1 MLPQPRFKLF
11 MDQGPTPGQEY
22 ELTQD
27 SVILGR
33 EMDKDVD
40 YVISTPTISRR
51 HACITRKGEQY
62 FLMDLGSSNGTFLN
76 GERLGGEPRP
86 LNSDDR
92 IQLGGTVTLILRI
105 VGAADPTREARRDD
119 TPLAATMLGDLEN
132 YIPPTTPPQF
142 IVSVA
147 GEPPNTH
154 NLTRDT
160 FTIGR
165 ADDNDIVIS
174 AKTVSRHHARLEIAP
189 GGYQFVTLPEASNPV
204 LFEGRPLSDPRLLSH
219 NDILRIGSLDP
230 GLMVTMVYYSPS
242 AATIEEEA
250 RTIKFGEKNLLQIGR
265 DPSNDVVL
273 DAPNISRFHAQVE
286 RIGQR
291 YRISDLRSSNGTFVN
306 DQRIEGDVWLNPE
319 DAIRVGPYRFV
330 MGEDALAQY
339 DESSG
344 LQADMYNLNKWVHK
358 DLNILQNISA
368 TFRPRELI
376 VIVGQSGGGKTTLLD
391 AIAGYRP
398 ATHGR
403 VFVNDIDIYRNFDAV
418 RHNIGYVPQENI
430 IHMELTVY
438 QALDYAARL
447 RMPPDTTN
455 EERHLRIIEVL
466 NDLDM
471 THRKD
476 TQVSSLSGGQQKR
489 VSIGVELLTSPGLF
503 FLDEATSGLD
513 PGTETA
519 LMQLLRRLA
528 DQGRTIVLVTHATKN
543 VMLSDRVLF
552 MARGGYLAWFGPPDE
567 ALEYFDQYRSE
578 DERRTSE
585 MEFDKIYAILE
596 TPQHGT
602 PEDWSNRY
610 QTHPAYQRYILEPL
624 EMKRQE
630 LEAAQKPSPEEII
643 PAKAPKVR
651 RQVSS
656 LRQFLILSSRNVRI
670 LTRDRVSLILML
682 GAAPLVS
689 LLDVLIA
696 FLVGGNQFDFVEG
709 SFEDIM
715 MSFFLIIIFAVFVGG
730 LSQMREIVKENEIY
744 KRERLVNLKIAPYV
758 FSKVWIAVL
767 LALYHAAAYTIIHY
781 LAYDMPGGAQEF
793 VLMYVSMVL
802 VAMAGMMLGLFTSAI
817 SPNANTAPMIV
828 ILLLMPQIVLSGSL
842 VPLPGPVSAPAATRW
857 GFEGLISISGV
868 GSDVASDLCWELDEE
883 LREVMSI
890 EDKTAQ
896 CKCMGLNVLREE
908 ICSFPGVGEFFDP
921 AIEEPA
927 PNEPPPL
934 RDKPSEPEIPP
945 APEKPDDESDSVAM
959 AEYFEAME
967 VYQEEVTAIQD
978 EYRAEMEG
986 FEAEAEVYQAEME
999 AYQEENLEW
1008 EITREA
1014 AVNPAEGLIGTIY
1027 EDYGWTF
1034 VDKND
1039 TQAFWSK
1046 ILTTWT
1052 AQVVII
1058 VVLLLGVLLMVK
1070 RKDAV

>member
-1 MLPQPRFKLF
+1 
-11 MDQGPTPGQEY
+11 
-22 ELTQD
+22 
-27 SVILGR
+27 
-33 EMDKDVD
+33 
-40 YVISTPTISRR
+40 
-51 HACITRKGEQY
+51 
-62 FLMDLGSSNGTFLN
+62 
-76 GERLGGEPRP
+76 
-86 LNSDDR
+86 
-92 IQLGGTVTLILRI
+92 
-105 VGAADPTREARRDD
+105 
-119 TPLAATMLGDLEN
+119 
-132 YIPPTTPPQF
+132 
-142 IVSVA
+142 
-147 GEPPNTH
+147 
-154 NLTRDT
+154 
-160 FTIGR
+160 
-165 ADDNDIVIS
+165 
-174 AKTVSRHHARLEIAP
+174 
-189 GGYQFVTLPEASNPV
+189 
-204 LFEGRPLSDPRLLSH
+204 
-219 NDILRIGSLDP
+219 
-230 GLMVTMVYYSPS
+230 
-242 AATIEEEA
+242 
-250 RTIKFGEKNLLQIGR
+250 
-265 DPSNDVVL
+265 
-273 DAPNISRFHAQVE
+273 
-286 RIGQR
+286 
-291 YRISDLRSSNGTFVN
+291 
-306 DQRIEGDVWLNPE
+306 
-319 DAIRVGPYRFV
+319 
-330 MGEDALAQY
+330 
-339 DESSG
+339 
-344 LQADMYNLNKWVHK
+344 
-358 DLNILQNISA
+358 
-368 TFRPRELI
+368 
-376 VIVGQSGGGKTTLLD
+376 
-391 AIAGYRP
+391 
-398 ATHGR
+398 
-403 VFVNDIDIYRNFDAV
+403 
-418 RHNIGYVPQENI
+418 
-430 IHMELTVY
+430 
-438 QALDYAARL
+438 
-447 RMPPDTTN
+447 MPPDTTN

-466 NDLDM
+466 DDLDI

-543 VMLSDRVLF
+543 VMLADRVLF

-624 EMKRQE
+624 EMKRHE
-630 LEAAQKPSPEEII
+630 LEAAQKPSPEEIT
-643 PAKAPKVR
+643 PARAPKVR

-656 LRQFLILSSRNVRI
+656 LRQFLILSSRNIRI

-802 VAMAGMMLGLFTSAI
+802 VAMAGMMLGLFASAI

-857 GFEGLISISGV
+857 GFEGLVSISGV

-934 RDKPSEPEIPP
+934 RDKPPEPEIPP
-945 APEKPDDESDSVAM
+945 APEKPEDESDSVAM

-999 AYQEENLEW
+999 AYLEENLEW
-1008 EITREA
+1008 EIAREA

-1046 ILTTWT
+1046 ILTTWI